1 MQIAESLWHS
11 TSRREK
17 MIVMSDAEKD
27 PVQLAFAIAQRGWR
41 EALEAHRLAPPDGGF
56 SARLAALS
64 GAARIDAKICREAH
78 AAGYEWPPHRG
89 AGKPPWEL
97 QAESGRRGPE
107 DLWRVFDSAVLELN
121 RASTTTDLLEIARAY
136 EVIGDAAA
144 DLAEAIRREDLTSGL
159 LPKARAGRR
168 A

>member
-1 MQIAESLWHS
+1 
-11 TSRREK
+11 

-97 QAESGRRGPE
+97 QGESGRRGPE